1 MLFLGLLSVPEEPP
15 AYDGM
20 SDEKLLIQAGKGD
33 KDAFHRLYE
42 NTYRTVYSYILS
54 IAKNPADSEEI
65 LQDTYMRV
73 WTSAASYEP
82 QGKPMAWIFT
92 IARNRCY
99 MVFRSRRHEADV
111 GLEELGEKELTD
123 YCPQL
128 ENAAD
133 RDALN
138 AALNLLSEEDRSIVL
153 LHASSGMKHRE
164 IAQSMDMPLS
174 TVLSRYNRAMKKL
187 QKYLSGSGEETG
199 GHRGEINGRKEG

>member
-1 MLFLGLLSVPEEPP
+1 MLFFGLLSVPEEPP

-20 SDEKLLIQAGKGD
+20 SDEKLLLQAAKGD
-33 KDAFHRLYE
+33 KEAFHRLYE

-65 LQDTYMRV
+65 LQETYMRV

-82 QGKPMAWIFT
+82 QGKPLAWIFT

-111 GLEELGEKELTD
+111 GLEELGESELED
-123 YCPQL
+123 YCPEL

-133 RDALN
+133 REALN
-138 AALNLLSEEDRSIVL
+138 AALNILSEEDRGIVL
-153 LHASSGMKHRE
+153 LHAASGMKHRE
-164 IAQSMDMPLS
+164 IAASLDMPLS

-187 QKYLSGSGEETG
+187 QKYLSAGGTG
-199 GHRGEINGRKEG
+199 DEKNRGKEG

>member
-33 KDAFHRLYE
+33 KEAFRRLYE
-42 NTYRTVYSYILS
+42 GTYRTVYSYILS
-54 IAKNPADSEEI
+54 IAKNTSDSEEI

-73 WTSAASYEP
+73 WTGAPGYEP
-82 QGKPMAWIFT
+82 QGKPLAWIFT

-111 GLEELGEKELTD
+111 GLTDLSEGELQD
-123 YCPQL
+123 YCAEL

-133 RDALN
+133 REALN
-138 AALNLLSEEDRSIVL
+138 TALNILGEEDRNIVL
-153 LHASSGMKHRE
+153 LHAAAGMKHRE
-164 IAQSMDMPLS
+164 IAESLSMPLS
-174 TVLSRYNRAMKKL
+174 TVLSRYNRAVKKL
-187 QKYLSGSGEETG
+187 QKYLTDGDKNIEG
-199 GHRGEINGRKEG
+199 KEG

>member
-33 KDAFHRLYE
+33 KEAFHRLYE

-111 GLEELGEKELTD
+111 GLEELGER
-123 YCPQL
+123 
-128 ENAAD
+128 N
-133 RDALN
+133 
-138 AALNLLSEEDRSIVL
+138 
-153 LHASSGMKHRE
+153 
-164 IAQSMDMPLS
+164 
-174 TVLSRYNRAMKKL
+174 
-187 QKYLSGSGEETG
+187 
-199 GHRGEINGRKEG
+199 

>member
-20 SDEKLLIQAGKGD
+20 SNEKLLTAAGKGD
-33 KDAFHRLYE
+33 KEAFHRLYE

-73 WTSAASYEP
+73 WTSAASYES

-99 MVFRSRRHEADV
+99 MVFRARRHEADV
-111 GLEELGEKELTD
+111 GLEELGQEGLQD
-123 YCPQL
+123 YCAAL

-133 RDALN
+133 REALN
-138 AALNLLSEEDRSIVL
+138 AALNILSEEDRNIVL
-153 LHASSGMKHRE
+153 LHAASGMKHRE
-164 IAQSMDMPLS
+164 IASLLAMPLS

-187 QKYLSGSGEETG
+187 QKYLTDDEKI
-199 GHRGEINGRKEG
+199 RGKEG